1 MWGYNLNGGWG
12 RAAKRHL
19 SLEGVSQPKST
30 LHFSF
35 QKVCKPLILYVLLS
49 KLKEEDG
56 Q

>member
-30 LHFSF
+30 LHFRVFRKS
-35 QKVCKPLILYVLLS
+35 VNLS
-49 KLKEEDG
+49 YFMFYS
-56 Q
+56 QN